1 MRINKLKLGKIILLL
16 AFWLIIFFTLQVLGQ
31 QERILK
37 SLSLQNADIH
47 SVLSFLSEEG
57 RKNIVASPAVTGSVT
72 LSLKG
77 VTWRQA
83 LEIVCKTYNYALVE
97 EPDYIRILPFQDY
110 LTEMTI
116 AEKHQA
122 DQKSLVSLETEIISV
137 KNGTASELI
146 KPLKASLSDR
156 GTIDVDQRTN
166 SLIVKDIPQ
175 NISRVKEMVATLDK
189 ETSQIKI
196 SAQLLEVQTSAL
208 DQLGIDW
215 SVIPSL
221 KGNNNMTIS
230 QQSLD
235 NMVDADRIGNFTYST
250 VQTNF
255 DLNAAIA
262 AMVETNKAK
271 IVAHPEITT
280 VDNKEA
286 FIQMGQKVPIKQF
299 DASGNTVITFVEVGT
314 ILKVV
319 PHVTSEGRI
328 LMQLKPERSSYQF
341 DPNGVIIN
349 TNNAETNVVV
359 DDGQTAVIGGLTTQ
373 EETRLQRGIPIL
385 KSIPLLGY
393 LFGYTKKQIVN
404 HDLVIFVTPTVVP
417 SQTSGLKS
425 SLDTGANPTTP

>member
-417 SQTSGLKS
+417 SQSSGLKS

>member
-1 MRINKLKLGKIILLL
+1 MRISRPKFGKIVFLVTC
-16 AFWLIIFFTLQVLGQ
+16 WLIIFFALQVLGQ
-31 QERILK
+31 QEKILK

-57 RKNIVASPAVTGSVT
+57 KKNIVASPSVTGSVT

-83 LEIVCKTYNYALVE
+83 LEIICKTYNLALVE
-97 EPDYIRILPFQDY
+97 EPDYIRVVPFQDY
-110 LTEMTI
+110 LTELTI
-116 AEKHQA
+116 TQKHQA
-122 DQKSLVSLETEIISV
+122 DQKTMVSLETEIISV
-137 KNGTASELI
+137 KNGTASELT
-146 KPLKASLSDR
+146 KPLKASLSER

-166 SLIVKDIPQ
+166 SLIVKDIPE
-175 NISRVKEMVATLDK
+175 NIARVREMVMVLDK
-189 ETSQIKI
+189 ETKQIKI
-196 SAQLLEVQTSAL
+196 SAQLLEVQTSTL
-208 DQLGIDW
+208 HQLGVDW
-215 SVIPSL
+215 TVIPSL
-221 KGNNNMTIS
+221 EGNNNMSIS
-230 QQSLD
+230 QQSLQS
-235 NMVDADRIGNFTYST
+235 MVEADRIGNFTYST
-250 VQTNF
+250 VQTDFNL
-255 DLNAAIA
+255 DAAIA

-328 LMQLKPERSSYQF
+328 LMKLRPERSSYQF

-373 EETRLQRGIPIL
+373 EETKLQRGIPIL
-385 KSIPLLGY
+385 KDIPILGY
-393 LFGYTKKQIVN
+393 LFGYTKKQITN
-404 HDLVIFVTPTVVP
+404 HDLVIFVTPTVVA
-417 SQTSGLKS
+417 SQTEGLKS
-425 SLDTGANPTTP
+425 GLDTESGTTTP